1 LTVSHIDDQCTH
13 SFLIY
18 SGNCCT
24 VVVACV
30 SPSDLCFEE
39 SINTLRYAERTRTIT
54 NSVKQNVTK
63 AALTPAESAALRGE
77 NKVLKTKLLELKKR
91 VRLLEQTGGK
101 NGLHHNVSLED
112 SRGSYNDVYMTP
124 SGETAGSTI
133 NYSSSFEGRLD
144 LDIEEKKVTLER
156 LNRKLSES
164 ELMLRSKGSLMDQ
177 STEEYAVKIETVTDD
192 TSASDNRIGR
202 SLKVENDGLRKQ
214 NKDLMDNIRS
224 MEAEMK
230 SLATTVSRRKTELQD
245 EIKQAEMRR
254 DALRQDIHRMEE
266 RQAHGSYQ
274 NPRFRSMTQSTAAGG
289 QLIEMSV
296 MSSKPKLNT
305 ITELEQLQRIL
316 KETKDELKAGNAKL
330 SAASTRIL
338 ELEKME
344 SVLIKQVDE
353 FHEDKIHDRRYREQS
368 ISDLET
374 LMKETDKLKK
384 ERDQARIQAAVHK
397 DEENKLEG
405 TVRTKDALIAEL
417 RRELSEAREN
427 LAEFKSSHVV
437 STMEAAAVEQDLKD
451 TVSIASDSLN
461 SALTDD
467 PVFANKTGSIADDGS
482 STYIDIRVH
491 AAKMLFYAN
500 QAIEKGRSSRS
511 VASSFASSNAT
522 DFKPDVRH
530 LQTISK
536 PSGASAT
543 GKPPRA
549 SKPDEVENQV
559 VISNMD
565 HVATNADTC
574 ACQNSLFSGN
584 ADHAEFYLPKLG
596 MACTCGKHKQETST
610 LDGVDPTSL
619 SNILR
624 PWQVKF
630 LKSLKIVNGVDLV
643 HAYNQR
649 GGELSKAM
657 RKWRREQKLP
667 SVKTKSCHIALH
679 IWSRT
684 CKAVVRSVRKQKA
697 EGAKIFKRPDFLEI
711 PSDTRT
717 ISTLGY
723 GSVIDLKSE
732 MMEV

>member
-1 LTVSHIDDQCTH
+1 
-13 SFLIY
+13 
-18 SGNCCT
+18 
-24 VVVACV
+24 
-30 SPSDLCFEE
+30 
-39 SINTLRYAERTRTIT
+39 
-54 NSVKQNVTK
+54 VKQNVTK

-77 NKVLKTKLLELKKR
+77 NKVLKTRLLEIKKR
-91 VRLLEQTGGK
+91 VRLLEESGGK
-101 NGLHHNVSLED
+101 DGFYHNVSLED
-112 SRGSYNDVYMTP
+112 SRGSYDNLYTMP
-124 SGETAGSTI
+124 SGETDGSTV

-144 LDIEEKKVTLER
+144 LDIEEKKVKLER

-177 STEEYAVKIETVTDD
+177 STEEYAVKVEVNMDD
-192 TSASDNRIGR
+192 VSASENRIGR
-202 SLKVENDGLRKQ
+202 SLKKENDNLRKQ
-214 NKDLMDNIRS
+214 NKELMDNIRS

-230 SLATTVSRRKTELQD
+230 SLATTVSKRKEELQD
-245 EIKQAEMRR
+245 EIKHAEMRR
-254 DALRQDIHRMEE
+254 DTLRQEIHRMEE
-266 RQAHGSYQ
+266 RQAQGSYQ
-274 NPRFRSMTQSTAAGG
+274 NSRFRSMTQSAAAGG
-289 QLIEMSV
+289 QLIEMSM
-296 MSSKPKLNT
+296 MSSEPKVNT
-305 ITELEQLQRIL
+305 TTELQRLQRIL
-316 KETKDELKAGNAKL
+316 KETKHELETGNAKL
-330 SAASTRIL
+330 SAASTRVL

-344 SVLIKQVDE
+344 SLLRKQFDE
-353 FHEDKIHDRRYREQS
+353 LREDKVHDRKYRDQS

-384 ERDQARIQAAVHK
+384 ERDQARIQAAIHK
-397 DEENKLEG
+397 DDEHKLEG

-417 RRELSEAREN
+417 RWELTEAREN
-427 LAEFKSSHVV
+427 LAKFKSSHAV
-437 STMEAAAVEQDLKD
+437 SAAGAAAVEQDLMD
-451 TVSIASDSLN
+451 TVSIASGSLH
-461 SALTDD
+461 SVLTDD
-467 PVFANKTGSIADDGS
+467 PVFSNKTGSIADDGS
-482 STYIDIRVH
+482 STHIDIRVH

-530 LQTISK
+530 LQTINK
-536 PSGASAT
+536 LSGVSAT

-549 SKPDEVENQV
+549 SRPDEVENQV

-565 HVATNADTC
+565 HVATDADTC

-584 ADHAEFYLPKLG
+584 TEHAEFYLPKLG
-596 MACTCGKHKQETST
+596 MACTCGKHKQETAT

-619 SNILR
+619 TNILR

-630 LKSLKIVNGVDLV
+630 LKSLEIVNGVDLV